1 MSSPVSRPAYTGA
14 FEEAMFDRVVRQY
27 APNIPL
33 NRTDPPRD
41 AATPE
46 ETAALV
52 DLYVWSTAHDL
63 FIVQLAAR
71 AVDRLFHDD
80 PDFQL
85 VLARQIGDD
94 GAHAWASRDRITA
107 LSGHDQIDRIEK
119 AIAVHWD
126 RIGDIAIGSWQGFLA
141 WELHF
146 EHHILPKILVRR
158 RTSQI
163 ADLPFRAFAEERIVP
178 DEEFHRIKIT
188 EWWLRKFDAAEP
200 AQRQEWTGQI
210 LAADEALQRILN
222 PYLNETWA
230 LTERSSRIDTR
241 NHAALYDAFR
251 REILAYHL
259 DIPLASLP
267 ALTPLKAT
275 EAARAA

>member
-14 FEEAMFDRVVRQY
+14 LEEAMFDRVARQY
-27 APNIPL
+27 APNIPPT
-33 NRTDPPRD
+33 RTERPRG

-46 ETAALV
+46 ETATLV

-94 GAHAWASRDRITA
+94 GAHAWATRDRITA
-107 LSGHDQIDRIEK
+107 LSGRDQIDRVEK
-119 AIAVHWD
+119 AIAAHWD
-126 RIGDIAIGSWQGFLA
+126 RVGDIAIGSWQGFLA

-146 EHHILPKILVRR
+146 EHHILPKVLVRR
-158 RTSQI
+158 RTTQI
-163 ADLPFRAFAEERIVP
+163 ADLPFRDFAEDRIVP

-200 AQRQEWTGQI
+200 AQRQEWTAQI

-222 PYLNETWA
+222 PYLNESWR

-241 NHAALYDAFR
+241 NHGALYDAFR

-267 ALTPLKAT
+267 ALTQL
-275 EAARAA
+275 EAVGSARAA